1 MTIHV
6 LLMLLGMISSDSC
19 QDFASAYNIGMHAY
33 AENAH
38 IGPLLGLEAHVCDGW
53 LPIHQHIGKVA
64 IRPLYND
71 AGLPLYEIFAKDNHE
86 LVGFEYRTLHIIP
99 SHTIMDCGCKE
110 LPLWV
115 IDGYS
120 IAI

>member
-1 MTIHV
+1 MTMHV
-6 LLMLLGMISSDSC
+6 LLALVGMISSDSC
-19 QDFASAYNIGMHAY
+19 EDFMSAYNIGEHVY
-33 AENAH
+33 TENAY
-38 IGPLLGLEAHVCDGW
+38 IGPLLGLEAQECTGW
-53 LPIHQHIGKVA
+53 VPIHDYPGKVA

-71 AGLPLYEIFAKDNHE
+71 AGLPLYQIFAKDNHE
-86 LVGFEYRTLHIIP
+86 LVGFEYRTLHIVP
-99 SHTIMDCGCKE
+99 NHTMMDCTCAE